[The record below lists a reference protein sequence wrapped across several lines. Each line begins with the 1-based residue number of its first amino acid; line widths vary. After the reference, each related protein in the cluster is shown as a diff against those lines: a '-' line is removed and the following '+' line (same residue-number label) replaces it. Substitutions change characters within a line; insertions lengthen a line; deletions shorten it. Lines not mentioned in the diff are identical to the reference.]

1 MKTIIN
7 KPLVAKI
14 VELVGEKAS
23 VITIDVKAGKIIV
36 HTEDLENKIHN
47 LEQYLLTLKPHT
59 PHYKDT
65 KKHIERL
72 KNEKSNYHKR

>member
-1 MKTIIN
+1 MKTIVN
-7 KPLVAKI
+7 KELVAKI

-23 VITIDVKAGKIIV
+23 LITVDVKGGKVLI

-59 PHYKDT
+59 PHYRDT

-72 KNEKSNYHKR
+72 KDEQSNYHKH